1 MILAQDFGRTIG
13 FFTFGP
19 FGAMYGGAIG
29 KSIDNAIGFV
39 NTNKDTYKKTVK
51 KAINSEVQKVFFTS
65 TFRIMGDVFLK
76 CGFHRMNE
84 LKRLHN
90 IMEHMELTME
100 HRLDAVNNYYLGQKK
115 AFNSD
120 NQVRKLLAKCEDNK
134 HILKMFVEIQLQAV
148 CDEYN
153 DYNQTG
159 VEAIKQIAELISLS
173 EYELSQIQTL
183 VKSYIAHTSTSA
195 SAKKISKFQEEKN
208 AYKMLGLDKSA
219 STSDIKRNYKTLIS
233 QHHPDKLIGK
243 GMPSDMAHI
252 ATEKIKEINEA
263 YKLIMKSRKIN

>member
-29 KSIDNAIGFV
+29 KTIDSAVGFI
-39 NTNKDTYKKTVK
+39 NTNKDNYKKTVK
-51 KAINSEVQKVFFTS
+51 TTINSEVQKIFFTS

-90 IMEHMELTME
+90 IMEHMELTMD
-100 HRLDAVNNYYLGQKK
+100 HRLDAINNYYLGQKK
-115 AFNSD
+115 AFNAE
-120 NQVRKLLAKCEDNK
+120 NQIKKLLSKCEDNK
-134 HILKMFVEIQLQAV
+134 HILKMFVEIQLQAI

-159 VEAIKQIAELISLS
+159 VEAVKQIAELISLS
-173 EYELSQIQTL
+173 EYELTQIQTL
-183 VKSYIAHTSTSA
+183 VKSYISHTSA
-195 SAKKISKFQEEKN
+195 SAKKMNRFQEENN
-208 AYKMLGLDKSA
+208 AYKILGLEKRA
-219 STSDIKRNYKTLIS
+219 PIADIKKSYKTLIS

-263 YKLIMKSRKIN
+263 YKLIMKNRKAN

>member
-19 FGAMYGGAIG
+19 FGAVYGGAIG
-29 KSIDNAIGFV
+29 KSIDNAVGFMKS
-39 NTNKDTYKKTVK
+39 NNHDYKKAARS
-51 KAINSEVQKVFFTS
+51 AINTEVQKIFFTT

-90 IMEHMELTME
+90 IMEHMELTLD
-100 HRLDAVNNYYLGQKK
+100 HRLDAINNYYLGQKK
-115 AFNSD
+115 SFNAD
-120 NQVRKLLAKCEDNK
+120 NQIRKLLSKCEDNK
-134 HILKMFVEIQLQAV
+134 HILKMFIEIQLQAV

-159 VEAIKQIAELISLS
+159 IEAIKQLSQLISIS
-173 EYELSQIQTL
+173 ELELNQIQSL
-183 VKSYIAHTSTSA
+183 VNSYIAHTSSN
-195 SAKKISKFQEEKN
+195 SKKLSKHQEEKN
-208 AYKMLGLDKSA
+208 AYKILGLERGASVTQIKKS
-219 STSDIKRNYKTLIS
+219 YKTLIS

-263 YKLIMKSRKIN
+263 YKLILDRVKII

>member
-1 MILAQDFGRTIG
+1 MILAQDLGRTFG

-19 FGAMYGGAIG
+19 FGAMYGGAVG
-29 KSIDNAIGFV
+29 KTIDNAVGFI
-39 NTNKDTYKKTVK
+39 NSNKDTYKKTVK
-51 KAINSEVQKVFFTS
+51 KAISSDVQKIFFTT

-90 IMEHMELTME
+90 IMEHMELTIE
-100 HRLDAVNNYYLGQKK
+100 NRLDAVNNYYLGQKK
-115 AFNSD
+115 AFNSE
-120 NQVRKLLAKCEDNK
+120 NQIRKLLAKCEDNK
-134 HILKMFVEIQLQAV
+134 HILKMFIEIQLQAV

-159 VEAIKQIAELISLS
+159 IEAIKQVADLISIS
-173 EYELSQIQTL
+173 EHELNQIQSL
-183 VKSYIAHTSTSA
+183 VKSYIAHA
-195 SAKKISKFQEEKN
+195 SNSSQKLNSFQEEKN
-208 AYKMLGLDKSA
+208 AYKILGLERNAPIKEV
-219 STSDIKRNYKTLIS
+219 KRNYKLLIS

-263 YKLIMKSRKIN
+263 YNLILKKKKAN

>member
-1 MILAQDFGRTIG
+1 MFQAQDLGRTIG

-29 KSIDNAIGFV
+29 KSFDNAFGFM
-39 NTNKDTYKKTVK
+39 NSNKGTYKKTVK
-51 KAINSEVQKVFFTS
+51 TPINSEVQKAFFTS

-115 AFNSD
+115 AFNAQ
-120 NQVRKLLAKCEDNK
+120 NQINKLLAKCEDNK
-134 HILKMFVEIQLQAV
+134 HILKMFVEIQLQAI
-148 CDEYN
+148 CDEYH

-159 VEAIKQIAELISLS
+159 IEAIKQLAELISIS
-173 EYELSQIQTL
+173 EYELAQIQTL
-183 VKSYIAHTSTSA
+183 VKSYISHSS
-195 SAKKISKFQEEKN
+195 SSSKKLTKIQEEKN
-208 AYKMLGLDKSA
+208 AYKMLGLDRNA
-219 STSDIKRNYKTLIS
+219 SIQEVKTNYKQLIS

-252 ATEKIKEINEA
+252 AAEKIKEINEA
-263 YKLIMKSRKIN
+263 YKLIMQHKRLN